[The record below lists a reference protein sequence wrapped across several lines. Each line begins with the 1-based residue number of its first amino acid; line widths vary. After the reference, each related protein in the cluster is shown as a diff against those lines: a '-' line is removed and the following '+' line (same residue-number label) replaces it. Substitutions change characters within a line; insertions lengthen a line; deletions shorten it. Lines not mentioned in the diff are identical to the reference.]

1 MDKKEMH
8 IQELEDLKKFKTD
21 SGWTYQRISNLMGIH
36 SQTVVFWIGGKYK
49 PSKMAREKIRKFLDE
64 YSYK

>member
-1 MDKKEMH
+1 MSKEKEH
-8 IQELEDLKKFKTD
+8 IQELEDLKKFKD
-21 SGWTYQRISNLMGIH
+21 QSGWTYQRISNLMGVH
-36 SQTVVFWIGGKYK
+36 SQTVVFWIRGTYK

>member
-1 MDKKEMH
+1 MNEKETQ
-8 IQELEDLKKFKTD
+8 IPELEDLKKFKKK
-21 SGWTYQRISNLMGIH
+21 SGWTYQRISNLMGVH
-36 SQTVVFWIGGKYK
+36 SQTVVFWITGTYK